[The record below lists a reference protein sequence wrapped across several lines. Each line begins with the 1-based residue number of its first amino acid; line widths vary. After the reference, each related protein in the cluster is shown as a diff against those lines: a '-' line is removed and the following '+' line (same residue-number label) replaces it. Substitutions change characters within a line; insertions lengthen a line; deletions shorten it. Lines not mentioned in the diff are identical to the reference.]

1 MTHSSRKTEWIVWG
15 ALGLTMLGILAAFI
29 YSKVTGA
36 GAAQIQPPLTT
47 GLPPFVMTNQFD
59 QVITPDSLKGNVL
72 LVDIIFTQCGGPCP
86 KMTQR
91 MAELQSRLPAKLPV
105 KLVTI
110 TTDPGHDSPAVLK
123 RYGEKFGANF
133 DRWMFLTGTKTNLA
147 RLARDGLK
155 LVAEEIK
162 PEDRVSPDDLFLHST
177 IFVLLDKQGRFRGS
191 LDSAEEGF
199 ISKASGAI
207 RKLASER

>member
-1 MTHSSRKTEWIVWG
+1 MTHSSRRIEWIVWG
-15 ALGLTMLGILAAFI
+15 ALALTMLGILVAFV
-29 YSKVTGA
+29 YSKATGA
-36 GAAQIQPPLTT
+36 GAVQIQPPLTA
-47 GLPPFVMTNQFD
+47 GLPPFTMTNQFE
-59 QVITPDSLKGNVL
+59 QVVTPESLKGNVL

-91 MAELQSRLPAKLPV
+91 MAELQSHLSPRLPV
-105 KLVTI
+105 KLITL

-177 IFVLLDKQGRFRGS
+177 IFVLLDKHGRFRGS
-191 LDSAEEGF
+191 FDSTEEGF
-199 ISKASGAI
+199 ISKATAAI
-207 RKLASER
+207 RKLAHER

>member
-1 MTHSSRKTEWIVWG
+1 MIRSNRKLEWMVWG
-15 ALGLTMLGILAAFI
+15 ALALTIVGILGAFI
-29 YSKVTGA
+29 YSKVAGTGA
-36 GAAQIQPPLTT
+36 VHIQPPLTA
-47 GLPPFVMTNQFD
+47 GLPPFRMTNQFE
-59 QVITPDSLKGNVL
+59 QVITTDSLKGNVL

-91 MAELQSRLPAKLPV
+91 MAELQSHLSPKLPV
-105 KLVTI
+105 KLVTL
-110 TTDPGHDSPAVLK
+110 TTDPAHDTPAVLK

-133 DRWMFLTGTKTNLA
+133 DRWMFLTGTKTNIA

-162 PEDRVSPDDLFLHST
+162 PEDRVTPDDLFLHST

-191 LDSAEEGF
+191 FDSTEEGF
-199 ISKASGAI
+199 ILKTTGAI